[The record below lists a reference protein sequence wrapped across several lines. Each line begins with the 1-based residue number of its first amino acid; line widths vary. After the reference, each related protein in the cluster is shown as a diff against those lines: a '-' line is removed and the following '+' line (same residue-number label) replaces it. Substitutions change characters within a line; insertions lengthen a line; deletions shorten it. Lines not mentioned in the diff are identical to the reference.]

1 LYKDL
6 FNLKRE
12 VFTMKVGLKKLHEN
26 EWLVHMG
33 CAAVKMDQFSVA
45 LLNITLEHLLAL
57 EQGESHSM
65 LKSYIKLGLRIK
77 ELKDLECQ
85 NLLRALDNKD
95 LLMFMMVANDPE
107 LTELIMKNT
116 GGILAKQFEADLATA
131 TLPSKELLKAA
142 IRRIVEKTF
151 ELESLGQIEFTST
164 DTKYI

>member
-1 LYKDL
+1 
-6 FNLKRE
+6 
-12 VFTMKVGLKKLHEN
+12 MKVGLKKLHEN
-26 EWLVHMG
+26 EWLVHIG

-65 LKSYIKLGLRIK
+65 LKSYIKLGLRMK

-85 NLLRALDNKD
+85 GLLRVLDNQD
-95 LLMFMMVANDPE
+95 LLMFMMVAKDPD
-107 LTELIMKNT
+107 LTNMIIKNT
-116 GGILAKQFEADLATA
+116 GGILAKQFSDDLATA
-131 TLPSKELLKAA
+131 TLPNKELIKDA

-164 DTKYI
+164 NTKYI

>member
-1 LYKDL
+1 
-6 FNLKRE
+6 
-12 VFTMKVGLKKLHEN
+12 MKVGLKKFHEN

-131 TLPSKELLKAA
+131 TLPSKELLKGA

>member
-1 LYKDL
+1 
-6 FNLKRE
+6 
-12 VFTMKVGLKKLHEN
+12 MKVGLKKLHEN

-45 LLNITLEHLLAL
+45 LLNITLAHLLAL

-77 ELKDLECQ
+77 ALKDLECQ
-85 NLLRALDNKD
+85 NLLRVLDNKD
-95 LLMFMMVANDPE
+95 ILMFMMVANDPE
-107 LTELIMKNT
+107 LNDLIMKNT
-116 GGILAKQFEADLATA
+116 GGILAKQFEADLANA
-131 TLPSKELLKAA
+131 SMPNKEILKGA